1 MYFRVSKEP
10 PFFFF
15 WSAKIFVFLQAWIH
29 SCNCSPFS
37 FTLIEIVCCYFN
49 FWVKFCLKKKFW
61 SFSAWI
67 LVFPLTFIVESLHS
81 WDALK
86 HVSFI
91 ARWEVA
97 AWELQ
102 EGERS
107 LPNVRFLIDAKIA
120 VRDTTLKNVVTNQM
134 CWKVWTFVRRF
145 FSLRR
150 KIYWLQISS
159 KFWRKF
165 FHSQEK

>member
-1 MYFRVSKEP
+1 M
-10 PFFFF
+10 
-15 WSAKIFVFLQAWIH
+15 FVVTSI
-29 SCNCSPFS
+29 
-37 FTLIEIVCCYFN
+37 
-49 FWVKFCLKKKFW
+49 FWVKFYLKIFW

-107 LPNVRFLIDAKIA
+107 LPNASFSIDAEIT

-150 KIYWLQISS
+150 KFIGS
-159 KFWRKF
+159 KFPVNFDENLFTLKRIKWIICYCNSTK
-165 FHSQEK
+165 